1 MTVIFRNNEMNV
13 RRQIGD
19 ALTALET
26 DVAALEAGAEVY
38 AYKAADQTLIGTSFA
53 DVTSTGLS
61 VAANSAYAFE
71 FQIIADADATTTGI
85 DLAVNGPAGFSN
97 IQYTLRYWTSATV
110 QALARGANYDV
121 NTASTSSNG
130 TTQAIYTLEGIFIN
144 GANAGTLIAR
154 IKREAVGSGPNV
166 RAGSFGRLRKLS

>member
-1 MTVIFRNNEMNV
+1 MTYIGRNNDHNM
-13 RRQIGD
+13 RQQISE
-19 ALTALET
+19 ALTSLET
-26 DVAALEAGAEVY
+26 DVAALEVGAEVY
-38 AYKAADQTLIGTSFA
+38 AYKAADQTAIGTAFA
-53 DVTSTGLS
+53 DVTSTGLA
-61 VAANSAYAFE
+61 VAANSAYWFE

-110 QALARGANYDV
+110 QALARGANYNID
-121 NTASTSSNG
+121 TASTTSNG

-144 GANAGTLIAR
+144 GATAGTLIAR

-166 RAGSFGRLRKLS
+166 RAGSFGRLRKLA